1 MEHILHYPCVED
13 ERKVETMKKILS
25 CLLAV
30 LLLVSVCAMAF
41 ADEEVP
47 SVEPDKGVPTVTDG
61 TDADGNDV
69 TDAIVITDYADK
81 DTLPEEAQEKLDA
94 AFDALQDLEALA
106 EGNEELKAL
115 LDEGDADCEA
125 LFDISVTGD
134 VAFPVKLSLE
144 LLNPDNFAALLH
156 FVDGEASVVDAELE
170 DAILTFTLEEI
181 GSYAVLSFVEE

>member
-1 MEHILHYPCVED
+1 
-13 ERKVETMKKILS
+13 MKKILS

-81 DTLPEEAQEKLDA
+81 DTLPEEAQEKLDSA
-94 AFDALQDLEALA
+94 VDALQDLEALA